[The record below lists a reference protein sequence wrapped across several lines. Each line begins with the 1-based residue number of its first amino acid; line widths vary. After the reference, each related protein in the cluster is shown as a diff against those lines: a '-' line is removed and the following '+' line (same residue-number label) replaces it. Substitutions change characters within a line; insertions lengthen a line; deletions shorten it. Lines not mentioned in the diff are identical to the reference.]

1 MSLSRRTLLQI
12 CAGSVSALAAP
23 AILTASARAEG
34 PFVQPPLPY
43 GTADLA
49 PVIGPRTVELHYG
62 IHHAGYYRNLN
73 RLVESL
79 PDLAGM
85 TLEEVV
91 VAARDPAMDRAVFNN
106 AGQAWNHD
114 VYWPQMAPG
123 GAARP
128 SGRLATLIDEA
139 FGDFAGFTDA
149 FVSQAGRVF
158 GAGWA
163 WLVQDESGG
172 LALVGTSNAE
182 NPLGTGVT
190 TLLGV
195 DVWEHAYYLDYENRR
210 GDHVRAVLDNGTNWD
225 VIADRLS

>member
-1 MSLSRRTLLQI
+1 MLTRRRLFGFA
-12 CAGSVSALAAP
+12 AGSLAAFAAP
-23 AILTASARAEG
+23 TVLTTSVRAEG
-34 PFVQPPLPY
+34 PFVMPALPY
-43 GTADLA
+43 ETTDLA

-73 RLVESL
+73 RLVEDMPELAEMSL
-79 PDLAGM
+79 ED
-85 TLEEVV
+85 VV
-91 VAARDPAMDRAVFNN
+91 IASRDPEMDPRVFNN

-114 VYWPQMAPG
+114 VYWPQMTPG

-128 SGRLATLIDEA
+128 SGRLASLIDDTY
-139 FGDFAGFTDA
+139 GDFASFTDA

-172 LALVGTSNAE
+172 LALMGASNAD
-182 NPLGTGVT
+182 NPLGRGVT

-210 GDHVRAVLDNGTNWD
+210 GDHVRAVLEDGTNWD